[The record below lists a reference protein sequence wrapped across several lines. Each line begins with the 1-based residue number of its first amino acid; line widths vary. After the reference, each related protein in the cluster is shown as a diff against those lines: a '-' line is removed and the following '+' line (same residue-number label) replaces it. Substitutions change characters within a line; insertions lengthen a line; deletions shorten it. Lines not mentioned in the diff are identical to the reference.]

1 MEPING
7 TPVEPPLPE
16 ISGAFSEFG
25 PKRVKTKELDIEQ
38 WDPEKLER
46 INRRKTTPHPT
57 FCNSLFCIAK
67 PKDC

>member
-7 TPVEPPLPE
+7 TPVDPPLPE
-16 ISGAFSEFG
+16 ITGAFSEFG

-46 INRRKTTPHPT
+46 INRRRTATHPT